1 MEYAVLGRTGVK
13 ISRLCFGTMSFGG
26 DADAS
31 TSARLYAMCRDAGIN
46 TFDCADVYSGGE
58 SERLLGQL
66 IAPHRDQ
73 VVITSKAYFPTSDDV
88 NARGASR
95 YHLVRAVEA
104 SLRRLDT
111 DRIDVYFVHR
121 FDDLTALPE
130 TLRALDDLVRQ
141 GKILYPALSNL
152 AAWQAMKAV
161 GLCESE
167 GWARPVCLQPMY
179 NLVKRQAEVELLPM
193 AQAEELAVLPYSP
206 LGGGLLAGR
215 YSTTERP
222 EDGRLVQTPM
232 YRVRY
237 GSPHN
242 FEIAEAFVGLAGQL
256 GHPPAALAVAW
267 VASHPAITAPILGA
281 RSPEQL
287 AGVLPAAEIR
297 LSPEVR
303 AQITALSPEPAP
315 ATDRNEER
323 TAHNYGSR

>member
-1 MEYAVLGRTGVK
+1 MEHAVLGRTGVK

-31 TSARLYAMCRDAGIN
+31 TSARLYAMCRDSGIN
-46 TFDCADVYSGGE
+46 TFDCADVYCGGE

-66 IAPHRDQ
+66 IADHRDEI
-73 VVITSKAYFPTSDDV
+73 VLTSKAYFPTSDDV

-95 YHLVRAVEA
+95 YHLVCAVEA
-104 SLRRLDT
+104 SLRRLGT

-121 FDDLTALPE
+121 FDDLTDLSE
-130 TLRALDDLVRQ
+130 TLRTLDDLVHQ
-141 GKILYPALSNL
+141 GKILYPALSNF

-161 GLCESE
+161 GLCDAQ

-179 NLVKRQAEVELLPM
+179 NLVKRQAEVEILPM
-193 AQAEELAVLPYSP
+193 ARAEGLAVLPYSP

-222 EDGRLVQTPM
+222 GDGRLVQTPM
-232 YRVRY
+232 YQIRY
-237 GSPHN
+237 GDPRN
-242 FEIAEAFVGLAGQL
+242 YEIAEAFVALARQL

-267 VASHPAITAPILGA
+267 VASHPAVTAPILGA

-287 AGVLPAAEIR
+287 AGALPAAQIA
-297 LSPEVR
+297 LTPEQR
-303 AQITALSPEPAP
+303 AQISALSVAPAP

-323 TAHNYGSR
+323 TAHNYGAR